1 MGCWIDRYR
10 WPSILLVCLLLV
22 GSKGFGQGIDLVPFS
37 ISVETPEK
45 LRPEDAL
52 KLFSD
57 SSLLISE
64 NTTFGFS
71 ENYFW
76 ILLTLPKDVST
87 SESYFLDI
95 DNPHIDHIQAYCI
108 SNGKLS
114 FLGRSGDRMPF
125 SERTYQNRRNV
136 FPVQF
141 NSLEDRILLFV
152 DKRNASVTVPLKLW
166 ESHAFF
172 QHEAR
177 SNMVYGLYFGML
189 LIIILYSLLIFLV
202 QRSGVYLW
210 YMIYVLSMFL
220 YLFTHVGYGFQFLF
234 PNQFEWSNY
243 LRLIMIVLIV
253 ISQIRFTQLFL
264 PIRSVAIWVNRIYN
278 FIIAALVGIVLW
290 WILVP
295 GLFTANTIIVIN
307 VIYGFIGLTAIL
319 LFVALIR
326 SWKPDRTSVLFYT
339 AAFGMNLLAT
349 FLMIAEEYGAIRL
362 TWLPLPPI
370 FIGSLFEI
378 LIFAVGLSYRS
389 KLIGD
394 DRRKLLAD
402 INHLQQHAMQSFVRG
417 MEEEKVRVANELHD
431 DVASRL
437 SLLKMKL
444 TESSDQELSGQLA
457 EIADGVRRISHQL
470 NPVSL
475 DDQTFL
481 EKMKELVSEH
491 RKSGMQIDLQVFDM
505 RKSVPKETGL
515 QLYRIL
521 QEALQNI
528 RKHAKAKMVEVQ
540 LFQHENEL
548 VMTVEDDGAGFDQTK
563 KNTAGLG
570 TKNMRLRAEQM
581 KGEFSISSAVGE
593 GTSIMVSVPIG

>member
-10 WPSILLVCLLLV
+10 LRPIFLVCLLLL
-22 GSKGFGQGIDLVPFS
+22 GNQSFGQGIDLVPFS
-37 ISVETPEK
+37 KSVETPEK

-57 SSLLISE
+57 RSLLISK

-76 ILLTLPKDVST
+76 ILVGLPTTIDRSGH
-87 SESYFLDI
+87 YFIDI
-95 DNPHIDHIQAYCI
+95 DNPHIDHIQAYRI
-108 SNGKLS
+108 SKGKLS

-125 SERTYQNRRNV
+125 AERTYQNRRNV

-141 NSLEDRILLFV
+141 NGTDDRVLLFV
-152 DKRNASVTVPLKLW
+152 DKRNASVSVPIKLW

-189 LIIILYSLLIFLV
+189 LIIMVYSLLIFIV
-202 QRSGVYLW
+202 QRSSVYLW
-210 YMIYVLSMFL
+210 YTVYVLSLFL
-220 YLFTHVGYGFQFLF
+220 YLFTHVGYGFEFLF
-234 PNQFEWSNY
+234 PDHFEWSNY
-243 LRLIMIVLIV
+243 LRLVMIVVIV

-264 PIRSVAIWVNRIYN
+264 PIRSVAFWVDRSYN
-278 FIIAALVGIVLW
+278 FIIAALIGIVLW

-307 VIYGFIGLTAIL
+307 VIYGFIGLTATL
-319 LFVALIR
+319 LVIALIR
-326 SWKPDRTSVLFYT
+326 SWKVDRTSVLFYT
-339 AAFGMNLLAT
+339 AAFGMNVLAA
-349 FLMIAEEYGAIRL
+349 FLMIAEEYGAIQL
-362 TWLPLPPI
+362 TWLPLSPV
-370 FIGSLFEI
+370 FIGSFFEI
-378 LIFAVGLSYRS
+378 LIFAIGLSYRA

-394 DRRKLLAD
+394 DRRKLLGD
-402 INHLQQHAMQSFVRG
+402 INHLQQQAMQAFVRG
-417 MEEEKVRVANELHD
+417 IEEEKVRVANELHD

-437 SLLKMKL
+437 SLLKMKVNDA
-444 TESSDQELSGQLA
+444 SDRQFMNQLS
-457 EIADGVRRISHQL
+457 EITDSVRKISHQL

-481 EKMKELVSEH
+481 EKIKELVSEH
-491 RKSGMQIDLQVFDM
+491 RKSGIQIDLQVFDM
-505 RKSVPKETGL
+505 PKAVPKETGL